1 VTTKGSR
8 QFVKYT
14 FYKLDPA
21 WRRLPPERR
30 AEDKKEFAAVVTEIA
45 SDMTT
50 RSYSTVG
57 MRGDTDLLLWQ
68 ATDTLEQVQDSAT
81 RVLSTSLG
89 AYLDTSHSFLALT
102 RVSHY
107 VDDHRHEGQEGRSLE
122 VKPSDARYFFVYPF
136 LKTRE
141 WYLLEPEERQAMMSE
156 HFKIGHKYPS
166 VKINTSYSFGIDD
179 QEFMVAFESDS
190 PSDFLELVEELR
202 GVRGSLFTLRDT
214 PIITCIRKSIED
226 TLETL
231 GG

>member
-1 VTTKGSR
+1 MTTKGNR

-30 AEDKKEFAAVVTEIA
+30 AEDKKEFSAVVTDIA

-57 MRGDTDLLLWQ
+57 MRGDADLLLWQ
-68 ATDTLEQVQDSAT
+68 ATNTLEQVQDSAT
-81 RVLSTSLG
+81 RVLGTSLG
-89 AYLDTSHSFLALT
+89 GYLDTPHSFLAMT

-107 VDDHRHEGQEGRSLE
+107 VDDHRHEGQEGRTLE
-122 VKPSDARYFFVYPF
+122 VKPSDAKYFFVYPF